1 METLDSNTLLRQ
13 FLSWLTQ
20 VLSPYLILMAGFLT
34 VTGRGKRDFSGKT
47 FKLGFE
53 ACILGVGIA
62 AVLLGS
68 HENHTAWQLA
78 LFAVVFGLFLIVGYG
93 LLNESDI
100 RPTRKARLS
109 VFFSTFV
116 FGANSVIHNLL
127 NRPDEIRFAIW
138 MGIISWIIPCSVFCL
153 VVRDNKRP
161 ETTSVSSSPPPTSLE
176 IKSTGIV
183 S

>member
-1 METLDSNTLLRQ
+1 MGQQ

-34 VTGRGKRDFSGKT
+34 VTGRGSRDFTGKT
-47 FKLGFE
+47 FKVGFE

-68 HENHTAWQLA
+68 QENHTAWQLA
-78 LFAVVFGLFLIVGYG
+78 LVAVVFGFVLIVGYG
-93 LLNESDI
+93 LLNESQV

-109 VFFSTFV
+109 IAFSTFV
-116 FGANSVIHNLL
+116 FGATTTIHATMH
-127 NRPDEIRFAIW
+127 RPDRIQMAIW
-138 MGIISWIIPCSVFCL
+138 LGAISWVLPCLVFCF

-161 ETTSVSSSPPPTSLE
+161 DISATPPAAT
-176 IKSTGIV
+176 
-183 S
+183 